1 MSNKAELINL
11 ARPDTGQAGK
21 MDVRLESGRR
31 LMVHSDKNEERVEI
45 TDTEGEI
52 VIRVRLTEDGPTVSI
67 QGTRLELKSTES
79 ISLVSRKV
87 HIMAEDEAAIESAG
101 GLGIKSADEM
111 TIHSDDDVSINA
123 KTIHLN

>member
-11 ARPDTGQAGK
+11 ARPGAGHAGK

-31 LMVHSDKNEERVEI
+31 LVVHSDKGEERVEI
-45 TDTEGEI
+45 MDTKGEI
-52 VIRVRLTEDGPTVSI
+52 VIRVRLTDDGPTIRI
-67 QGTRLELKSTES
+67 QGARLELKSTES
-79 ISLVSRKV
+79 LSLVSRKV

-111 TIHSDDDVSINA
+111 TIRSDDDVSINGEV
-123 KTIHLN
+123 IHLN